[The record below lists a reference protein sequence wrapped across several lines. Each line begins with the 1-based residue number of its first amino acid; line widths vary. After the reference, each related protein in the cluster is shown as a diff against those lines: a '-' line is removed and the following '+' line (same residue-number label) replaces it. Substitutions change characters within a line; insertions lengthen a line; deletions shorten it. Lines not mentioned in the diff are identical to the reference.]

1 MPRELSWKTG
11 EDTRIEPASQ
21 LSWKIEK
28 QKSATKA
35 CVVAKTEKRRLN
47 NNCQVMTTMNIS
59 LPENLKG
66 FVDSQVQIGGYS
78 TSSEY
83 IRELIREDQKKKL
96 EQRLSLLLLEGVQS
110 GEPVAAD
117 AAYWNAK
124 RQRLSGVHETRPL
137 DAKSR

>member
-1 MPRELSWKTG
+1 MNS
-11 EDTRIEPASQ
+11 
-21 LSWKIEK
+21 
-28 QKSATKA
+28 
-35 CVVAKTEKRRLN
+35 CF
-47 NNCQVMTTMNIS
+47 MTTMNIS

-96 EQRLSLLLLEGVQS
+96 EQRLSLLLLEGMQS

-117 AAYWNAK
+117 AAYWKAK
-124 RQRLSGVHETRPL
+124 RQRLSAG
-137 DAKSR
+137 S

>member
-1 MPRELSWKTG
+1 
-11 EDTRIEPASQ
+11 
-21 LSWKIEK
+21 
-28 QKSATKA
+28 
-35 CVVAKTEKRRLN
+35 VAKTEKRRLN

-66 FVDSQVQIGGYS
+66 FVDSQAQIGGYS

-124 RQRLSGVHETRPL
+124 RQRLSGVHETRPP